1 MVKAVFYESWMAIC
15 VIYVEGEKIAN
26 QEIQEKVVL
35 VQVGRCEGL
44 DIEREGIGS
53 QGESW

>member
-1 MVKAVFYESWMAIC
+1 MVKAVFYESWVAIC

-26 QEIQEKVVL
+26 QEIQEKVVT
-35 VQVGRCEGL
+35 VQVGRYEGL

-53 QGESW
+53 QGENW